1 MTAEPRRHPRL
12 AVTMGDPAGVGPELC
27 LRLLNQSHD
36 GYTPLVFGD
45 ATILE
50 KVAGLLELPM
60 STPVVSAAMS
70 AAGPAIVHC
79 PTADLRSIVPGRVQ
93 ASCGEAAV
101 QYCLRAISETKR
113 AAVDGIITCPIN
125 KEAIYSAGYPYPG
138 HTELFA
144 EQFADSKTCMMQYA
158 SDIACSFVTTHIGY
172 TEVCHHLTAE
182 RIADVIELTN
192 DALNVIRGTAPKLL
206 VCGLNPHAGENGR
219 FGNREEE
226 LLILPAI
233 KKVRKQ
239 GFDITG
245 PVPADTAFTPQSR
258 EKFDAVICMYHDQGH
273 IPIKMIAFDR
283 AVNVTLGLSAIRT
296 SVDHGT
302 AFDIAWTGKAD
313 PGSLFQA
320 VRLAANLSKTVK

>member
-1 MTAEPRRHPRL
+1 
-12 AVTMGDPAGVGPELC
+12 MGDPAGVGPELC
-27 LRLLNQSHD
+27 LRLLHQSHD

-50 KVAGLLELPM
+50 KVAGLIDIPM
-60 STPVVSAAMS
+60 STPVVSAATS

-79 PTADLRSIVPGRVQ
+79 PTADLRGIVPGRVQ
-93 ASCGEAAV
+93 ASCGEAAI

-172 TEVCHHLTAE
+172 AEVCQHLTGE

-192 DALNVIRGTAPKLL
+192 DALNVIRGTVPKLL

-233 KKVRKQ
+233 ERARKR
-239 GFDITG
+239 GFDVTG

-258 EKFDAVICMYHDQGH
+258 
-273 IPIKMIAFDR
+273 R
-283 AVNVTLGLSAIRT
+283 
-296 SVDHGT
+296 
-302 AFDIAWTGKAD
+302 
-313 PGSLFQA
+313 SLMPLF
-320 VRLAANLSKTVK
+320 VCITTKDTYRLK